1 MTMEASQK
9 KEQTLQWD
17 LTRTQMEP
25 SIRTEVE
32 DTVSYMY
39 TQTMGGLDF
48 SRKDSQHAADSD
60 IFSGGQSNRNKA
72 KKSRT
77 EI

>member
-1 MTMEASQK
+1 MQMRADERKRMTMEASQK

-32 DTVSYMY
+32 DTVSY
-39 TQTMGGLDF
+39 
-48 SRKDSQHAADSD
+48 
-60 IFSGGQSNRNKA
+60 
-72 KKSRT
+72 
-77 EI
+77 